1 MSKKLMMVIPK
12 SSLPRERLLD
22 YGEQALSNQE
32 LLAILLRTGSA
43 PYNVMELSGL
53 LLAAFPS
60 LYELKAATL
69 QELQEIRGVGEV
81 RAIELKAMMEF
92 GSRVHQ
98 SLQPK
103 YGKVRTSMDLAF
115 QLMEDLKDYQQ
126 EHLICLYLN
135 TKNEIIHKQTLFI
148 GSLNQSIAHP
158 REIFRGAVRHS
169 AARIICAHN
178 HPSGNPE
185 PSSNDRQ
192 FTRRL
197 KECGEM
203 MGIELLDH
211 LIIGDKSY
219 VSLRE
224 EGFWE
229 HS

>member
-1 MSKKLMMVIPK
+1 MSEKLMRTIPK
-12 SSLPRERLLD
+12 SSLPRERLLE

-60 LYELKAATL
+60 LYDLKAASL
-69 QELQEIRGVGEV
+69 NELQEVRGIGAIK
-81 RAIELKAMMEF
+81 AIELKAMMEF
-92 GSRVHQ
+92 GRRIHQ

-103 YGKVRTSMDLAF
+103 YGSVRTSMDLAY
-115 QLMEDLKDYQQ
+115 QLMEELKDYQQ
-126 EHLICLYLN
+126 EHLLCLYLN
-135 TKNEIIHKQTLFI
+135 TKNEIIHRQTLFI

-158 REIFRGAVRHS
+158 REIFRVAVRYS

-185 PSSNDRQ
+185 PSMNDRQ

-211 LIIGDKSY
+211 LVIGDQSY

-229 HS
+229 H